1 MYLHA
6 TILKVSTNWLSNH
19 DIYKLLAERGFTGCP
34 ETVAKERRVLSNRD
48 LMESK
53 VFKNEGNNGTHK
65 RHRRARTKRLRK

>member
-6 TILKVSTNWLSNH
+6 TILKVSTDWVSNQ
-19 DIYKLLAERGFTGCP
+19 DIYNLLRERGFTGCAD
-34 ETVAKERRVLSNRD
+34 TVSKERRVLSARK

-65 RHRRARTKRLRK
+65 RHRRARIKRVRK